1 MPSHQIKIFTLIFI
15 CNVFSLLTAKN
26 INVGKRTSL
35 STMISIPKVVGL
47 LCSLS
52 LPTVTLADLAPA
64 PWSAGVQYEVIK
76 QAPADALQPKVGDLV
91 AIRFRGSYKGNDF
104 DDTFKTEQPYFYRY
118 KYNYHTNTYTRT
130 DSFINEF

>member
-1 MPSHQIKIFTLIFI
+1 MPSQQIKLLTFIFI
-15 CNVFSLLTAKN
+15 CTVFSFLTAKN

-35 STMISIPKVVGL
+35 NRLSTVVSIPKVVGL

-104 DDTFKTEQPYFYRY
+104 DDTFKTDQPYFYRY
-118 KYNYHTNTYTRT
+118 YFNTN
-130 DSFINEF
+130 IH

>member
-1 MPSHQIKIFTLIFI
+1 MPSHQIKTFTIIFI
-15 CNVFSLLTAKN
+15 FNLFSLLTAKN

-35 STMISIPKVVGL
+35 HRLMTIPKVVGF

-52 LPTVTLADLAPA
+52 LPTVTLADLVPA

-118 KYNYHTNTYTRT
+118 DYYTNTYSQS
-130 DSFINEF
+130 DSLIIPN